1 MPARSFP
8 PIPAPLAAGRKNFSL
23 LTPVSCNR
31 VLAEKDGP
39 FFLPI
44 ALRGPRRQGAFM
56 PRVFFIGDIVGRP
69 GRSVVRSVLPAFRE
83 REHIDIV
90 VANAEN
96 AAGGS
101 GLTGR
106 LARELRDCGVDAIT
120 LGDHV
125 WDQKSFAAEI
135 PSLEWVCRPANLY
148 PENPGRSHLVVEKEG
163 FRLGVFTVLGRN
175 FLPPKDCPFQVA
187 GKKLESLAEEC
198 DAILME
204 VHAEATSEKVALGWF
219 ADGRAALVV
228 GTHTHIPTADSGL
241 LEKGTA
247 YCTDAGMTGPYR
259 SVIGREAEPII
270 ERFIDGMPRRFEV
283 AQKDI
288 RLSGVIVEID
298 KNSGQATGVSLVHLR
313 EHEWEKYCPDGE
325 SEKQAESGA

>member
-1 MPARSFP
+1 
-8 PIPAPLAAGRKNFSL
+8 
-23 LTPVSCNR
+23 
-31 VLAEKDGP
+31 
-39 FFLPI
+39 
-44 ALRGPRRQGAFM
+44 M
-56 PRVFFIGDIVGRP
+56 PRVLFIGDIVGRP
-69 GRSVVRSVLPAFRE
+69 GRALLKEILPNFRQS
-83 REHIDIV
+83 HSIDIV

-106 LARELRDCGVDAIT
+106 LARELRECGIDAIT

-135 PSLEWVCRPANLY
+135 PALDWVCRPANLH
-148 PENPGRSHLVVEKEG
+148 PKCPGRERLIVEKEG
-163 FRLGVFTVLGRN
+163 FRLGVFTVIGRN

-187 GKKLESLAEEC
+187 DAQLEALSKEC

-259 SVIGREAEPII
+259 SVIGREVEPIV

-283 AQKDI
+283 AQGDV
-288 RLSGVIVEID
+288 RLSGVMVDID
-298 KNSGQATGVSLVHLR
+298 ASTGQASGVSLVHLR
-313 EHEWEKYCPDGE
+313 ESEWQKYRDHEGSDK
-325 SEKQAESGA
+325 

>member
-1 MPARSFP
+1 
-8 PIPAPLAAGRKNFSL
+8 
-23 LTPVSCNR
+23 
-31 VLAEKDGP
+31 
-39 FFLPI
+39 
-44 ALRGPRRQGAFM
+44 M

-69 GRSVVRSVLPAFRE
+69 GRTVVREVLPGFRQAE
-83 REHIDIV
+83 KVDVV

-106 LARELRDCGVDAIT
+106 LARELRGWGVDAIT

-135 PSLEWVCRPANLY
+135 PGLDWVCRPANLH
-148 PENPGRSHLVVEKEG
+148 PDCPGRDHLVIEKDG

-175 FLPPKDCPFQVA
+175 FLPPRDCPFQVA
-187 GKKLESLAEEC
+187 RAKLDRLAEEC

-219 ADGRAALVV
+219 ADGQAALVV
-228 GTHTHIPTADSGL
+228 GTHTHIPTADCTL
-241 LEKGTA
+241 LEKGTG

-283 AQKDI
+283 AQKDV
-288 RLSGVIVEID
+288 RLSGVLVDIET
-298 KNSGQATGVSLVHLR
+298 STGQATDLRLVHLR
-313 EHEWEKYCPDGE
+313 ENEWQQYRNDDR
-325 SEKQAESGA
+325 SGNNGS